1 MKKLL
6 YILWFIPMTVWT
18 QTSTENY
25 IKNTAYKVETTDGNT
40 HATNGATIVND
51 QKTET
56 IVYYDGLGRAVQN
69 IAKQAGGQRQDI
81 IVPVFYDEFGR

>member
-18 QTSTENY
+18 QTSTEKY

-40 HATNGATIVND
+40 HATNGDTIV
-51 QKTET
+51 
-56 IVYYDGLGRAVQN
+56 YDGLGRAVQN